1 MKRHAS
7 SCSEKSRRI
16 DPQVKVKRHA
26 SSEWGSAMGPSEWG
40 EPPASV
46 WRLIPPEGPG
56 LSCASPVGPREVSLQ
71 LGLGLRWGF
80 LRLEPL

>member
-26 SSEWGSAMGPSEWG
+26 SSEWGSAMGPWVELCQPSGTTRGVIAAWAWA
-40 EPPASV
+40 PV
-46 WRLIPPEGPG
+46 G
-56 LSCASPVGPREVSLQ
+56 LS
-71 LGLGLRWGF
+71 
-80 LRLEPL
+80 